1 MERKIGEIF
10 EYNGEWFQCCETNRA
25 ECCYDC
31 FFSKGYGC
39 KKDSKVFGV
48 CGDRNF
54 KKLEKVGEPKMIH
67 GRFVLPVKMDAYK
80 CMRCCFY
87 SKGICELTMKET
99 DLYSCG
105 EETKFVA
112 IKQSQEDMEEKR
124 LNLKPFDLEA
134 AKAGKPV
141 CTRDGANAR
150 IICFDAKSET
160 PIIALITTDDGT
172 EITFDYLIDGT
183 FANSENPDNDL
194 MMLPEMKEGWAVIY
208 KDDLLRT
215 EKEAREQA
223 EKSISEVIRI
233 EKIEWEE

>member
-1 MERKIGEIF
+1 
-10 EYNGEWFQCCETNRA
+10 
-25 ECCYDC
+25 
-31 FFSKGYGC
+31 
-39 KKDSKVFGV
+39 
-48 CGDRNF
+48 
-54 KKLEKVGEPKMIH
+54 
-67 GRFVLPVKMDAYK
+67 
-80 CMRCCFY
+80 
-87 SKGICELTMKET
+87 
-99 DLYSCG
+99 
-105 EETKFVA
+105 
-112 IKQSQEDMEEKR
+112 MEEKR